1 VRSKITPDIQPPNAI
16 PNSVAISTRP
26 SRVPASCGGKYSRT
40 MMAYIGTMPP
50 WNRPNSAEIT

>member
-1 VRSKITPDIQPPNAI
+1 MITSP
-16 PNSVAISTRP
+16 T
-26 SRVPASCGGKYSRT
+26 RVPAWRGGKYSRT